1 MGNALLM
8 TALILGAALVGGF
21 FGSLCAKKR
30 DEPGLEGRIAD
41 LEDRLDAL
49 AVHVMDQAHA
59 IREQVNEHDL
69 LIGETPNECLLGRV
83 GELEEAQRTHEQDAV
98 IVNGWAEEIKALKK
112 ELDGLRMVNDAEH
125 HALLEHQKCI
135 VKDMKEPAHG

>member
-49 AVHVMDQAHA
+49 ADHVMDQTHA
-59 IREQVNEHDL
+59 IREMVNEHDL
-69 LIGETPNECLLGRV
+69 LIGETPNDGLLGRVGALEEARRKECLLGRV
-83 GELEEAQRTHEQDAV
+83 KMLEDAGKMLADEV
-98 IVNGWAEEIKALKK
+98 EALK
-112 ELDGLRMVNDAEH
+112 EAANG
-125 HALLEHQKCI
+125 
-135 VKDMKEPAHG
+135 